1 MKTNGKIDEL
11 RAIRCFNDNEYCYKV
26 IGALLDYLGI
36 PSEMRRMQFPIENPF
51 GSGLLRLDYLVHV
64 GEIPMVTIEGEPRAD
79 QFDEGYKQAKNY
91 STNFRPRQKGCV
103 IREMTV
109 PFLIVAAGERVE
121 MLRAVARGLNI
132 EFERVTQDGR
142 PAFLEW
148 HELKAEAERIGGP
161 VEETQPVLKADSAR
175 QFFDDL
181 YRAIDSSAAL
191 RQKDDQK
198 IILFNR
204 IIDLARQNRKHLIER
219 ECAKVGVGKLTVK
232 KVVREIEIYEQ
243 KVVRNEFSG
252 AAVARGYRN
261 FLVQPSG
268 HGGHRY
274 FTGESQ
280 QRPYRE
286 GKRIRYRNVARYFT
300 PTEVVQQMVR
310 LAAPR
315 STERVIDMT
324 CGSGVF
330 LAECIDYIARAEGET
345 KARKFL
351 TKRLVGTD
359 DDPFCVSCSRSLLTF
374 LYPQHA
380 DDLQVFLHNCLY
392 DKSPKLSEIAENRAA
407 EPHLRAG
414 EYDLVI
420 GNPPGNNNYSGTN
433 PDYVAQLWA
442 KRFGHDAGGLMDHH
456 CFIRRAIEL
465 AKPDGGRICLLVPEG
480 LLSRDN
486 RGVPQLRRE
495 ILRECELRA
504 VISLPRV
511 FKNNHAQMAVL
522 YLARNTRWN
531 AKHKVLMASVRPT
544 WMDDNGE
551 VQQTNL
557 FAELETIVDHYG
569 PVAEQNRQLPT
580 GQGLDGIPDASLDVS
595 MSLDESLE

>member
-1 MKTNGKIDEL
+1 MKTNGKIDDL

-26 IGALLDYLGI
+26 VGPLLAYLGV
-36 PSEMRRMQFPIENPF
+36 PAEMCRMQFPIENPF
-51 GSGLLRLDYLVHV
+51 GSGHLRLDFLIHV
-64 GEIPMVTIEGEPRAD
+64 GEIPMVTVEGEPRAN
-79 QFDEGYKQAKNY
+79 QFDEGYKQARDY

-121 MLRAVARGLNI
+121 MLRAVAKGLNI
-132 EFERVTQDGR
+132 EYEQIAQDGR

-148 HELKAEAERIGGP
+148 HELQAEAERIGGP
-161 VEETQPVLKADSAR
+161 VEETQPVLKADAAR

-191 RQKDDQK
+191 REKDDQK
-198 IILFNR
+198 IMLFNR

-219 ECAKVGVGKLTVK
+219 ECAKVGVGKLAVK
-232 KVVREIEIYEQ
+232 KVVREIDIYEQ

-268 HGGHRY
+268 HGGHLY

-280 QRPYRE
+280 HRPYRE

-310 LAAPR
+310 LAAPH
-315 STERVIDMT
+315 STERVIDLT
-324 CGSGVF
+324 CGSGIF
-330 LAECIDYIARAEGET
+330 LAECVDFIAQAEGET

-374 LYPQHA
+374 LYPQYA
-380 DDLQVFLHNCLY
+380 NELLVFLHNCLY
-392 DKSPKLSEIAENRAA
+392 DKTPKPSEIAEDQAA

-420 GNPPGNNNYSGTN
+420 GNPPGNDEYSGTN

-442 KRFGHDAGGLMDHH
+442 ERFGHDAGGLMDHH

-465 AKPDGGRICLLVPEG
+465 AKPNGGRICLLVPEG

-486 RGVPQLRRE
+486 RGVPQLRHE

-504 VISLPRV
+504 IISLPRV

-531 AKHKVLMASVRPT
+531 AEHKVLMASVRPT
-544 WMDDNGE
+544 WVDDKGE
-551 VQQTNL
+551 AQQTNL
-557 FAELETIVDHYG
+557 FAELEMIVDHYAA
-569 PVAEQNRQLPT
+569 VAEQNRQLPD
-580 GQGLDGIPDASLDVS
+580 GEGLAGIPSASIVEPTRS
-595 MSLDESLE
+595 GESLE